1 MEAKNEIQHVRGR
14 KGWSVEEMGKNLEHA
29 FPRTHEGGRFQESV
43 GGVERDG
50 KENRLKRVKT
60 EEKNDVFS

>member
-1 MEAKNEIQHVRGR
+1 MEGRGGLWKR
-14 KGWSVEEMGKNLEHA
+14 WG
-29 FPRTHEGGRFQESV
+29 RTWRMHSPGPMKEGVFQESV

-50 KENRLKRVKT
+50 KEKRLKRVKT